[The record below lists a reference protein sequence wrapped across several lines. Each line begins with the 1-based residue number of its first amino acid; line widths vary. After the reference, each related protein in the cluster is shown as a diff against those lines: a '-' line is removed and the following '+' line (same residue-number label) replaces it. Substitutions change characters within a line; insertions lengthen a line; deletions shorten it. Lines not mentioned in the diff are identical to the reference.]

1 MINLI
6 PGYQVVVGET
16 PADSSPTKQL
26 QVECPKG
33 KKALGAGWS
42 VLDPTGAILEGEATC
57 FEPAFDGTS
66 WPVNAKNNSSFAP
79 QWKLRLRVICGSR
92 I

>member
-1 MINLI
+1 MTNLI
-6 PGYQVVVGET
+6 SGYEVVVGET
-16 PADSSPTKQL
+16 PVDSSPTKQL
-26 QVECPKG
+26 QVKCPKG

-57 FEPAFDGTS
+57 FEPEFDGS
-66 WPVNAKNNSSFAP
+66 GWLANAKNNSSFAP
-79 QWKLRLRVICGSR
+79 QWKLRVRVICGSA